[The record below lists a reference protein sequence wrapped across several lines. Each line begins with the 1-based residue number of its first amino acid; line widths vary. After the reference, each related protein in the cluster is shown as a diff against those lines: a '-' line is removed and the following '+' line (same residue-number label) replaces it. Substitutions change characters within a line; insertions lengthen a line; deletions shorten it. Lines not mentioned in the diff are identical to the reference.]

1 MSTELPPSERNA
13 LGRMGSAGTDLIGT
27 VPRDAVSAGAEDT
40 MEASAILRTAQM
52 SPAPDGL
59 PDEADM
65 PIPTSQRGVTADPT
79 DEVST
84 VRRTVTPPEARLP
97 TAPIPDAQARAKKRE
112 LKAEYCCAVDR
123 YRLMFA
129 RALADRGFANMDYD
143 YRLDRALDRIEQGGA
158 YGILMLHGNLP
169 GETIDDKLLARIR
182 ERTVTPVLLIG
193 FPGDVVDTSAYRD
206 VEILPPPVTVAAV
219 ADAAERLK
227 PTPQSSLVRRLM
239 ELPGFTRHGPDAVT
253 YLVEHAEPTPLYP
266 QQSLYRADEPADSLF
281 FVLAGGVMLSRD
293 DRELDG
299 VGVGA
304 ILGESAILEDGAR
317 RKTDAVSREATVLLR
332 IRREVFDDGPAS
344 FKALVFELIAQTLAP
359 RTRAPR

>member
-1 MSTELPPSERNA
+1 MEIPPPVRA
-13 LGRMGSAGTDLIGT
+13 PLGRVEADGTDRLSP
-27 VPRDAVSAGAEDT
+27 VPREPASGLSDDT

-59 PDEADM
+59 PGMGELPATEDRTGEL
-65 PIPTSQRGVTADPT
+65 S
-79 DEVST
+79 
-84 VRRTVTPPEARLP
+84 TVTPPEARLP
-97 TAPIPDAQARAKKRE
+97 TVPMPDAQARAKKHE

-143 YRLDRALDRIEQGGA
+143 YRLDRALERIEQGGA

-169 GETIDDKLLARIR
+169 GVTIDDKLLNKIR
-182 ERTVTPVLLIG
+182 ETTVTPVLLIG
-193 FPGDVVDTSAYRD
+193 FPDGVVDVNQHRD
-206 VEILPPPVTVAAV
+206 VEVLPPPVTVAAV

-239 ELPGFTRHGPDAVT
+239 ELPGFGRHGPDAVT
-253 YLVEHAEPTPLYP
+253 YLVENAEPAPLYP
-266 QQSLYRADEPADSLF
+266 QQSLYRAEEPADSLY

-299 VGVGA
+299 VGIGS

-317 RKTDAVSREATVLLR
+317 RKTDAIAREATVLLR
-332 IRREVFDDGPAS
+332 IRREVVDGGPAS
-344 FKALVFELIAQTLAP
+344 FRALVFELIAQTLAP
-359 RTRAPR
+359 RTRALR